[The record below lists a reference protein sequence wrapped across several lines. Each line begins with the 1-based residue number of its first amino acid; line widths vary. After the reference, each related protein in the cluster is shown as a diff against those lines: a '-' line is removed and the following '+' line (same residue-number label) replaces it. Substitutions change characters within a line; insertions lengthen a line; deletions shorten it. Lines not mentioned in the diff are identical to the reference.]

1 MLFSIVNVNLSIK
14 SLISY
19 FSVNGDRIRN
29 EQRLNKVLY
38 VKVYFLGEIT
48 SSGLGY
54 PVRAGPSYRNGSR
67 PGSGGGHGGNGGRAL
82 YQLQSPL
89 AYDSIYTP
97 IEAGSGGGGAPG
109 GGIIYIN
116 VSNLFRVEGNVRA
129 NGFAK
134 ITGGEYRN
142 AVKF

>member
-1 MLFSIVNVNLSIK
+1 MYI
-14 SLISY
+14 
-19 FSVNGDRIRN
+19 
-29 EQRLNKVLY
+29 
-38 VKVYFLGEIT
+38 GEIT

-54 PVRAGPSYRNGSR
+54 PVKKGPSYRNGLR

-97 IEAGSGGGGAPG
+97 IEAGSGGGGAAG

-116 VSNLFRVEGNVRA
+116 VSDLFRVEGNVRA
-129 NGFAK
+129 NGLGK
-134 ITGGEYRN
+134 NIGGIY
-142 AVKF
+142 